1 MLILHRNPGEKIVI
15 NNNITVTILGV
26 EGEQVRVGIDAP
38 KEIPVYRK
46 EIQRIIDHKKL
57 LAEAETQVTKTTPQ
71 RS

>member
-15 NNNITVTILGV
+15 NNNITVTILGF

-46 EIQRIIDHKKL
+46 EIQRIIDHK
-57 LAEAETQVTKTTPQ
+57 
-71 RS
+71 RSLEEKEGP